1 MSSLTPPDQE
11 RRELIDKGRIKPD
24 PARDLLTHEDWRAQG
39 GFLSKVQQSWRR
51 TMDAGGRASSRSA
64 PREEIGPSAESS
76 EYGR

>member
-51 TMDAGGRASSRSA
+51 TMDDFRGRTRELEERAKGGDRSE
-64 PREEIGPSAESS
+64 R
-76 EYGR
+76 